1 MVLGDVWETLM
12 CREEVIINVSLFS
25 ENKLKTRIKTGQQD
39 SKEELSE
46 R

>member
-1 MVLGDVWETLM
+1 M

-25 ENKLKTRIKTGQQD
+25 ENKLKTSIKTGQQD